1 MHGDRFNDSVCRK
14 SHMTLIEALV
24 MTSLFSALWLMIIY
38 FEDKNVEEE
47 EE

>member
-1 MHGDRFNDSVCRK
+1 
-14 SHMTLIEALV
+14 MTLIEALV